1 VACAGVHNDKLI
13 DYFGKLT
20 EIIELL
26 YNSKDDGT
34 TRSMVLFK
42 CDWYKLDGK
51 KTALKDDGFFRS
63 INTGSFWYKKDC
75 YILATQAR

>member
-1 VACAGVHNDKLI
+1 MACADVHNDKLI

-51 KTALKDDGFFRS
+51 KTALKDDGFF
-63 INTGSFWYKKDC
+63 
-75 YILATQAR
+75 